1 MAFGDHL
8 LRLAGWGG
16 TLGRRWSPGAP
27 RHFAWQAGHFVTPT
41 FVSPGRRGTWKHLP
55 AFGVA
60 GVALRD
66 IHLRLTWHTWRH
78 LFAFGVAGVALVA
91 LGWLWWRLCMFEQ
104 NGLEAMLAGLHSG
117 SDVGMLRHV

>member
-8 LRLAGWGG
+8 LHLAGWGG

-27 RHFAWQAGHFVTPT
+27 RHFVWQAWHFVTPT
-41 FVSPGRRGTWKHLP
+41 WVSPGRRGTWKHLP

-66 IHLRLTWHTWRH
+66 IHLRLTWHTWRY

-91 LGWLWWRLCMFEQ
+91 LAWLWWRLCMFEQ